1 MNHQSLTM
9 KPLTMKPLTMK
20 PLTMK
25 PLTMKPITKKAGS
38 TVRMLQ
44 GPAPCIRIEV
54 IEYSVTPKA
63 RETGSGVKAD
73 SGGSSCSTVRMMH
86 GSTACIGME
95 VMKYTVTPKA
105 REIGSGMSEPE
116 TGSFCQG
123 GIIYP
128 AFEAPV
134 TMLLLCA
141 VFPVSHFKNLV
152 SCSICLIDMFRCKS
166 AVSKKRIFLKV
177 GFRGS
182 QRSAEQ
188 STKVIVD
195 DCFHTV
201 LNKPVLENKVGASE
215 EV

>member
-1 MNHQSLTM
+1 
-9 KPLTMKPLTMK
+9 
-20 PLTMK
+20 
-25 PLTMKPITKKAGS
+25 
-38 TVRMLQ
+38 
-44 GPAPCIRIEV
+44 
-54 IEYSVTPKA
+54 
-63 RETGSGVKAD
+63 
-73 SGGSSCSTVRMMH
+73 MH

-95 VMKYTVTPKA
+95 VMKYTATPKA
-105 REIGSGMSEPE
+105 RETGSGMPEPK

-123 GIIYP
+123 GIIYA

-134 TMLLLCA
+134 T
-141 VFPVSHFKNLV
+141 
-152 SCSICLIDMFRCKS
+152 
-166 AVSKKRIFLKV
+166 
-177 GFRGS
+177 